1 MSRRYVTLAI
11 LGVACIV
18 GYGISKGWFGSGSR
32 EVESEGAATG
42 VSESTDQIDVPP
54 LALPDQN
61 ESAES
66 E

>member
-18 GYGISKGWFGSGSR
+18 GYGISKGWFGSGNQ

-42 VSESTDQIDVPP
+42 VSESSDQTNVPP
-54 LALPDQN
+54 LVTAQDAASQN
-61 ESAES
+61 E
-66 E
+66 